1 MRSNGVEGVEMIE
14 VRGLE
19 IAGGPGTASFTV
31 AAGELVAICARNG
44 ATPLLEIIS
53 GYRKAE
59 VGLVRVDG
67 HDPYTERGD
76 VTVGALWAEGG
87 LFGELTLNEIVDAWR
102 AWTSEPLA
110 RDTVVALAGLEPR
123 AAVPFC
129 RLTPGERR
137 RFDLALAMI
146 GKPSVL
152 VIDEPTAGL
161 DPEGSH
167 EVWNLIRSLSVTV
180 VVATRSPYEAR
191 NADRVLT
198 LDAGRIVSDSG
209 AVSRA
214 A

>member
-1 MRSNGVEGVEMIE
+1 MRRKGVEGVEMIE

-31 AAGELVAICARNG
+31 APGELVAVCARSG
-44 ATPLLEIIS
+44 ATALLEIIS

-59 VGLVRVDG
+59 VGLVRIGG

-76 VTVGALWAEGG
+76 VAVGALWAEGG
-87 LFGELTLNEIVDAWR
+87 LFGELTLNEIIEAWR

-110 RDTVVALAGLEPR
+110 RDAVVALAGLQPQ
-123 AAVPFC
+123 AAIAFC
-129 RLTPGERR
+129 RLSPSERR

-152 VIDEPTAGL
+152 VIDEPAAGL

-180 VVATRSPYEAR
+180 IVSTRSPYEAR

-209 AVSRA
+209 TVARA